1 MMQAGQLRHR
11 VTFKRKVATQNT
23 FSEEVPTWVTVAT
36 VWAAVEPLSGRE
48 LVSQQRTES
57 LLTHRIRIRRRTDLD
72 PTMRVHEGAHV
83 YQVDSILDANKP
95 GEMVLMCTEVV
106 ANG

>member
-1 MMQAGQLRHR
+1 MIQAGQLRHR
-11 VTFKRKVATQNT
+11 VTIKSKTVTQNG
-23 FSEEVPTWVTVAT
+23 FGEEVITWATVAT

-57 LLTHRIRIRRRTDLD
+57 LMTHRIRIRRRTDLD

-95 GEMVLMCTEVV
+95 GEMVLMGTEVV
-106 ANG
+106 NG